1 VRDAGDELLRL
12 HKLTRADCTTR
23 NPRRA
28 AILSAT
34 YDDLEERIAILAE
47 QEELNSI
54 RPDLD
59 GNDIIQILNVPSGPV
74 IGKAYNYLLNV
85 RLDEGPLNRE
95 EAIER
100 LKIWW
105 SSQN

>member
-1 VRDAGDELLRL
+1 
-12 HKLTRADCTTR
+12 
-23 NPRRA
+23 
-28 AILSAT
+28 LSAT